1 MKRNKFSVS
10 HNLFLKKVP
19 FPKNYKDSNLYED
32 FLQDNFEKNKDIKI
46 GKEIKQKKYII
57 SNLFKT
63 KLGPNFLSVKPDNV
77 IFFSKTFW

>member
-46 GKEIKQKKYII
+46 GKEIKQKNI
-57 SNLFKT
+57 
-63 KLGPNFLSVKPDNV
+63 
-77 IFFSKTFW
+77 